1 MNNIIGYIIS
11 GIIIFLS
18 ISITVFKIFQKRD
31 ISNKNKINIG
41 NICLDF
47 MKENVT
53 VIILLF
59 LLVIFSLCIEVIF
72 IPRKVSQI
80 NNRSS
85 NMKPNNM
92 NFFQQIL
99 KNNTVPYILL
109 LIIIAWLLISSI
121 QYITQNLSSHLDPKL
136 TTKLTTEINKT
147 ILQSNNSNIDSGQ
160 IISRSNRLISD
171 VTQYRKIAK
180 TIGPCIGA
188 ILVFNVYLYMIN
200 YKLGIVITIGSFLS
214 IFYIYYNYNNIQK
227 LTNIESSN
235 FHKKSEFLNDMV
247 RNHEN
252 ILLNNDQENYLKN
265 NDINNE
271 NYEKSQTKLLLTE
284 KTQTYVTSII
294 SIITVSIILYVLY
307 IEIKNKKIKPIIFG
321 SMIITLLLYIDWNL
335 LLEDNLPD
343 LLVYH
348 NKVLDSE
355 KFLQES
361 LNNVNSKIVEKY
373 NKIEKND
380 VSLKDITIKIGDL
393 VLFKNFNL
401 YIPSNQKIGIFGKAG
416 KGKSTLLKCIFGLI
430 KPQTGH
436 VYIGNHINYEYDK
449 KDFRNQVVYI
459 NQNTSLSNTTIL
471 KNLQIGNDLSRK
483 EILDF
488 LKKYDLMKVFKQGI
502 DYNITLNGKKESK
515 GMQKT
520 IFVVRGLLRKNT
532 KIILLD
538 EPTTSL
544 DESTKKSIIRAI
556 KENTD
561 NKTVICVSHNN
572 NIKKIM
578 DKSIEL

>member
-1 MNNIIGYIIS
+1 
-11 GIIIFLS
+11 
-18 ISITVFKIFQKRD
+18 
-31 ISNKNKINIG
+31 
-41 NICLDF
+41 
-47 MKENVT
+47 
-53 VIILLF
+53 
-59 LLVIFSLCIEVIF
+59 
-72 IPRKVSQI
+72 
-80 NNRSS
+80 
-85 NMKPNNM
+85 
-92 NFFQQIL
+92 
-99 KNNTVPYILL
+99 
-109 LIIIAWLLISSI
+109 
-121 QYITQNLSSHLDPKL
+121 
-136 TTKLTTEINKT
+136 
-147 ILQSNNSNIDSGQ
+147 
-160 IISRSNRLISD
+160 
-171 VTQYRKIAK
+171 
-180 TIGPCIGA
+180 
-188 ILVFNVYLYMIN
+188 MIN

>member
-1 MNNIIGYIIS
+1 MVNDFNN
-11 GIIIFLS
+11 S
-18 ISITVFKIFQKRD
+18 IY
-31 ISNKNKINIG
+31 
-41 NICLDF
+41 
-47 MKENVT
+47 
-53 VIILLF
+53 
-59 LLVIFSLCIEVIF
+59 
-72 IPRKVSQI
+72 
-80 NNRSS
+80 NRS
-85 NMKPNNM
+85 
-92 NFFQQIL
+92 I
-99 KNNTVPYILL
+99 
-109 LIIIAWLLISSI
+109 
-121 QYITQNLSSHLDPKL
+121 SSHLDPKL
-136 TTKLTTEINKT
+136 TTKLTDEINKT
-147 ILQSNNSNIDSGQ
+147 ILKSNKSEIDSGQ
-160 IISRSNRLISD
+160 IISRSNRLISNA
-171 VTQYRKIAK
+171 TQYVKKVK
-180 TIGPCIGA
+180 TIGPCVAA
-188 ILVFNVYLYMIN
+188 ILVLNIYLYLVN
-200 YKLGIVITIGSFLS
+200 YKLGIIITIGTFLS
-214 IFYIYYNYNNIQK
+214 MFYIYYNYNNIQK

-284 KTQTYVTSII
+284 KTQTYVTTII

-307 IEIKNKKIKPIIFG
+307 TEIKNKKMKPIIFG
-321 SMIITLLLYIDWNL
+321 SMVITLLLYIDWNL
-335 LLEDNLPD
+335 LLENNLPD
-343 LLVYH
+343 VLVYY

-355 KFLQES
+355 KFLQDT
-361 LNNVNSKIVEKY
+361 LNNVNSKIIEKY
-373 NKIEKND
+373 RDIKKND
-380 VSLKDITIKIGDL
+380 VSLKNVTIKIGDL

-430 KPQTGH
+430 KPETGN
-436 VYIGNHINYEYDK
+436 VYIGNHINYEYNQQ
-449 KDFRNQVVYI
+449 DFRNQVVYI

-471 KNLQIGNDLSRK
+471 KNLQIGNNLSRK

-488 LKKYDLMKVFKQGI
+488 LKKYDLMKVFKQGV
-502 DYNITLNGKKESK
+502 DYNIILNGQNESK

-520 IFVVRGLLRKNT
+520 IFVIRGLLRKNT

-538 EPTTSL
+538 EQTTSL
-544 DESTKKSIIRAI
+544 DEHTKKNIIKAI